1 MTCFQVLIFNYI
13 WKNIVDFWVERTV
26 IFKLVSTSEC
36 IKDLE
41 YNCNYPNSIPY
52 KLRKLVLKKSIPYL
66 GIKKNQNCSGIFF
79 YGSLKVLV
87 GLFILSSSR
96 IFWLFLPLSF
106 SYILQKTLPQ
116 INVHRYWLWLHWIY
130 IVLLEEFFLSFPFNF
145 LFIRNFFNW
154 V

>member
-96 IFWLFLPLSF
+96 IFWLIFLLRPSLWVSDKVKLYLLCKMF
-106 SYILQKTLPQ
+106 KIKCLIL
-116 INVHRYWLWLHWIY
+116 
-130 IVLLEEFFLSFPFNF
+130 FLNIKSN
-145 LFIRNFFNW
+145 I
-154 V
+154 